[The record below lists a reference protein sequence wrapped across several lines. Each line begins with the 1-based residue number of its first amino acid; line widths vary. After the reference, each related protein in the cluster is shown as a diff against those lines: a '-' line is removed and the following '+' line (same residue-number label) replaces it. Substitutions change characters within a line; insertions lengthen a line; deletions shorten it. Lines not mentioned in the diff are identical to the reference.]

1 MVIKNKK
8 EFIFPLYVYHIRV
21 ELKCVFSNAVIV
33 SINCF
38 INIKGSSAMPY
49 KRNPMRSERCCSL
62 ARHLVALM
70 SDPLQTASVQWLER
84 TLDDSANRSANEK
97 KMKLVN
103 LHLLV
108 HLLLHLFL
116 LLLLLFVLLI
126 YLHWCLQILSHVK
139 FKKMFLNTSQ
149 EDLSARGLPHG
160 RHHSQHAAEHH
171 GGSGGLPQ
179 SDRETHSPRAS
190 LHGHGEHHH
199 GHGEGWGKQTGW
211 RRRRRCSVTK
221 SQVKV
226 FNILIH
232 TSRFVSGVSDV
243 GLPRENP
250 CSVPGSCSCGQTGR
264 WR

>member
-1 MVIKNKK
+1 MYIEMVIKNKK

-126 YLHWCLQILSHVK
+126 YLH
-139 FKKMFLNTSQ
+139 
-149 EDLSARGLPHG
+149 
-160 RHHSQHAAEHH
+160 
-171 GGSGGLPQ
+171 
-179 SDRETHSPRAS
+179 
-190 LHGHGEHHH
+190 
-199 GHGEGWGKQTGW
+199 
-211 RRRRRCSVTK
+211 
-221 SQVKV
+221 
-226 FNILIH
+226 
-232 TSRFVSGVSDV
+232 
-243 GLPRENP
+243 
-250 CSVPGSCSCGQTGR
+250 
-264 WR
+264 